1 MAGGRKKGGIALI
14 LLAVV
19 LIVILGMVYAYTQI
33 IAPMLNG
40 GNGNGTTDPNQVVAP
55 PVVEETVN
63 IVIAAQAI
71 PRGTKLTEALLTTI
85 AYPKKEAPEGLFFT
99 DMEQVLGKAALY
111 NIEARVPITSSM
123 IKDVGDQEW
132 SASFDIPNSMTAVS
146 IPMNRMNAV
155 SYAIKPGDHIMII
168 GCMMLIDLDPDF
180 QTALP
185 NDVERKIVLAQEATG
200 STFSIV
206 KGPKGRPE
214 TENYLDPTVSP
225 VYILPH
231 EDAQRP
237 RLVCQNIIQD
247 AVVLGLGDFGTT
259 TAAAQPTEDP
269 NAAPAPANEQS
280 GPPPAPV
287 MPDMITIIVSPQ
299 DAVLINYAMLANIKL
314 NFALRSPIDAQ
325 TITTEAVTLQY
336 LMDQK
341 AIPLP
346 VKLPYGIQPSI
357 KELKFPTEQTTL
369 PVTQP

>member
-1 MAGGRKKGGIALI
+1 MAGGRKKGGIVLI

-33 IAPMLNG
+33 IAPMMNG
-40 GNGNGTTDPNQVVAP
+40 NTNNGTTDPNQVAP
-55 PVVEETVN
+55 PVVEETIN

-99 DMEQVLGKAALY
+99 DMEQVIGKAALY
-111 NIEARVPITSSM
+111 NIDARVPITSSM
-123 IKDVGDQEW
+123 IKDVGDREW
-132 SASFDIPNSMTAVS
+132 SASFDIPNNMTAVS

-155 SYAIKPGDHIMII
+155 SYAIQPGDHIMIV
-168 GCMMLIDLDPDF
+168 GCMMLVDLDPEF

-185 NDVERKIVLAQEATG
+185 NDVERKIALSQDATG
-200 STFSIV
+200 TTFNIV

-214 TENYLDPTVSP
+214 TENYLDPAVTPIYV
-225 VYILPH
+225 LPH
-231 EDAQRP
+231 EEAQRP

-259 TAAAQPTEDP
+259 AAAQPTQDP
-269 NAAPAPANEQS
+269 NAAPAPADEQS
-280 GPPPAPV
+280 GQAPAPV
-287 MPDMITIIVSPQ
+287 MPDMITIIVNPQ

-314 NFALRSPIDAQ
+314 NFALRSPTDPQ
-325 TITTEAVTLQY
+325 TITTDAVTLQY

-346 VKLPYGIQPSI
+346 VKLPYGIQPSV
-357 KELKFPTEQTTL
+357 KELKFPTEQTL

>member
-19 LIVILGMVYAYTQI
+19 LIVILGGVYAYIQI
-33 IAPMLNG
+33 IAPMLSGTLNG
-40 GNGNGTTDPNQVVAP
+40 ASDPNQVTPP

-71 PRGTKLTEALLTTI
+71 PRGTKITEAVLTTI

-99 DMEQVLGKAALY
+99 DMEQVVGKAAIF
-111 NIEARVPITSSM
+111 NIDARIPITASM
-123 IKDVGDQEW
+123 IKDVGDLEW
-132 SASFDIPNSMTAVS
+132 SPSFDIPNNMTAVS
-146 IPMNRMNAV
+146 VPMDRMSAV
-155 SYAIKPGDHIMII
+155 SYAIQPGDHIMVI
-168 GCMMLIDLDPDF
+168 GCMMLIDIDPEF
-180 QTALP
+180 QTRLP
-185 NDVERKIVLAQEATG
+185 NEMERKLLLSQNATDT
-200 STFSIV
+200 TFSIV

-225 VYILPH
+225 VYALPA
-231 EDAQRP
+231 EDQRP
-237 RLVCQNIIQD
+237 RLVCQNMIQD
-247 AVVLGLGDFGTT
+247 AVVLGLGDFGAT
-259 TAAAQPTEDP
+259 
-269 NAAPAPANEQS
+269 AAPAATEEAEAAPADEQS

-299 DAVLINYAMLANIKL
+299 DAVLLNYVMLSEIKL

-346 VKLPYGIQPSI
+346 AKLPYGIEPRIQ
-357 KELKFPTEQTTL
+357 ELKFPTEETIQ